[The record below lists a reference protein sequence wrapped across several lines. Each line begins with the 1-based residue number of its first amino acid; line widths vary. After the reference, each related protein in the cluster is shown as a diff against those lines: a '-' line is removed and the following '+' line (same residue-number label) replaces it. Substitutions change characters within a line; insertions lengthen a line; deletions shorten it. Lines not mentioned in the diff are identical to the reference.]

1 MKPLKIKQESGCKT
15 DPVTHIG
22 YRDNAM
28 KTRTKLCSALAL
40 VMGSLVALVLLL
52 TPSLSQAAKNADKGK
67 HYSKWKALD
76 KGYIARRKVPAKM
89 DRPVT
94 QRGLKK
100 VQERLQKVQRLQK
113 RLLKKKANHK
123 DTANLDQQLA
133 KLDQR
138 INRLKPWTKRLDHK
152 DNINAL
158 WFRTIMEGLHGVQV
172 SDLAE
177 ELNRSP
183 EHILRLA
190 VKGKLTLTNKGN
202 PVSWYFDESSDMI
215 LFAGEIYDSFY
226 TDENAYRFHLGG
238 KRKNQPMAVTDG
250 DPTYLIGNETPFF
263 DTLTFEEEPDMNFST
278 WAVKSEPDAD
288 YWFWDYLF
296 GGYKDSIEVTLA
308 VPNPADAGTAQLR
321 IRLRGWTDLEDG
333 DEHQVDA
340 ELNGA
345 PLGSSVV
352 WDGFEEAM
360 LVIDFDQNLL
370 DPSGDNTLTLR
381 NTYTPGTH
389 PGQFLDDIELDYYR
403 LPISVNN
410 QLWLHDVAKGV
421 QTVTG
426 YNSNDI
432 MVIESPSGK
441 AVLRN
446 DAWIE
451 PDGIGGYLVTFETNG
466 NTDFLVVEKGNMAAP
481 AVEAHHRSHLKNRG
495 NMADYLIISPRDFA
509 GTAKALATVRS
520 NTFGQVKIVWLEDIY
535 NDFTYGLEDPF
546 AIRRLMCNAERSW
559 RVSPSVVVLIGKG
572 SLDHKDRMGYGD
584 SFLPTLLTDTPWSL
598 AASDDRLLCGNRN
611 TPFSTGRLPIT
622 NDAEG
627 IAYVEKLIAYESDL
641 SGDQRYQAL
650 LVADNPD
657 TGGDFYTNSDALA
670 DRLMN
675 SLGFD
680 RAAKLYHP
688 KGAVRATLIQND
700 TWEAGYISYDGHG
713 SVTQTGD
720 GTENF
725 ITTTDAD
732 TLQNTT
738 LPVFTALTCAVGDF
752 TQPGTRSLAGALV
765 LNPSGGAIV
774 SLAPTGLSLDADAQ
788 VFGNAFVDEL
798 FRGYTIG
805 DAIMNAKMQTQ
816 GDINGFMHRI
826 YSIVGEPVIYAR

>member
-1 MKPLKIKQESGCKT
+1 MK
-15 DPVTHIG
+15 
-22 YRDNAM
+22 
-28 KTRTKLCSALAL
+28 AL
-40 VMGSLVALVLLL
+40 VMGSVLALVLLL
-52 TPSLSQAAKNADKGK
+52 TPLLSQATENNNKGE
-67 HYSKWKALD
+67 HWSEWKALD

-94 QRGLKK
+94 QRHLEK

-113 RLLKKKANHK
+113 RLLIKQKNHK
-123 DTANLDQQLA
+123 NTANLDQQLA

-138 INRLKPWTKRLDHK
+138 INQLPSWTKRLDHK
-152 DNINAL
+152 NNIKAL
-158 WFRTIMEGLHGVQV
+158 WFRTIMEGLHGIPV

-183 EHILRLA
+183 ESIRRLA
-190 VKGKLTLTNKGN
+190 DRGKLTLTNKGN
-202 PVSWYFDESSDMI
+202 PVSWHFDESSDMI

-226 TDENAYRFHLGG
+226 TDENAYGFQLGG
-238 KRKNQPMAVTDG
+238 KRKNQPMTVTKGVPTDLTG
-250 DPTYLIGNETPFF
+250 DETPFF
-263 DTLTFEEEPDMNFST
+263 DTLTFEEEPDMYYNMGC
-278 WAVKSEPDAD
+278 VKSEPDAD

-308 VPNPADAGTAQLR
+308 APNPADAGTAQLR
-321 IRLRGWTDLEDG
+321 IRLRGWTNLEDG

-340 ELNGA
+340 ELNGV

-352 WDGFEEAM
+352 WDGFEEAI
-360 LVIDFDQNLL
+360 LVADFDQNLL

-389 PGQFLDDIELDYYR
+389 SGQLLDDIELDYYR
-403 LPISVNN
+403 LPVAVNG
-410 QLWLHDVAKGV
+410 QLWLHGVTECV

-426 YNSNDI
+426 YTSDEI
-432 MVIESPSGK
+432 MVIESPAGK

-446 DAWIE
+446 DARIE
-451 PDGIGGYLVTFETNG
+451 SDGIGGYLVTFETDG
-466 NTDFLVVEKGNMAAP
+466 NPDFLVVEKGAMEAP
-481 AVEAHHRSHLKNRG
+481 AVEAHQLSRLKNRR

-509 GTAKALATVRS
+509 GTAKTLATVRS
-520 NTFGQVKIVWLEDIY
+520 NTFGQVKIVWLENIY
-535 NDFTYGLEDPF
+535 NDFSYGLEDPF
-546 AIRRLMCNAERSW
+546 AINRLIRRAERRW

-598 AASDDRLLCGNRN
+598 AASDDRLLCKNGN
-611 TPFSTGRLPIT
+611 TPFSIGRLPIT

-641 SGDQRYQAL
+641 SGDLRYQAL

-657 TGGDFYTNSDALA
+657 TGGDFHTNSDALA

-675 SLGFD
+675 KLGFD
-680 RAAKLYHP
+680 WAAKLYNP
-688 KGAVRATLIQND
+688 LDAVRATLIQSD
-700 TWEAGYISYDGHG
+700 TWETGYVSYDGHG

-720 GTENF
+720 GKENF
-725 ITTTDAD
+725 ITAADAG

-788 VFGNAFVDEL
+788 VLGNAFVDEL

-826 YSIVGEPVIYAR
+826 YSVIGEPVVYAR

>member
-1 MKPLKIKQESGCKT
+1 
-15 DPVTHIG
+15 
-22 YRDNAM
+22 
-28 KTRTKLCSALAL
+28 
-40 VMGSLVALVLLL
+40 
-52 TPSLSQAAKNADKGK
+52 
-67 HYSKWKALD
+67 
-76 KGYIARRKVPAKM
+76 M
-89 DRPVT
+89 DHPVT

-100 VQERLQKVQRLQK
+100 VQERLQKVKRLQK

-123 DTANLDQQLA
+123 NTTNLDQQLA

-138 INRLKPWTKRLDHK
+138 VNKLKSRTKQPNRR

-158 WFRTIMEGLHGVQV
+158 WFRTILEGLHGVQV
-172 SDLAE
+172 SDLVE
-177 ELNRSP
+177 ELNQSP
-183 EHILRLA
+183 EHILHLA
-190 VKGKLTLTNKGN
+190 AKGKLTLTNKGN
-202 PVSWYFDESSDMI
+202 PVSWHFDESSDMI
-215 LFAGEIYDSFY
+215 LFAGEIHDSFY

-238 KRKNQPMAVTDG
+238 KRKKQPMVLTDG

-263 DTLTFEEEPDMNFST
+263 DTLTFEEEPDMNFFT
-278 WAVKSEPDAD
+278 WAVKSEPNAD

-296 GGYKDSIEVTLA
+296 GGYKDSIEVNLA

-321 IRLRGWTDLEDG
+321 IRLRGFTDLEEG
-333 DEHQVDA
+333 DEHQVNA
-340 ELNGA
+340 ELNGF

-352 WDGFEEAM
+352 WDGFEEAI

-381 NTYTPGTH
+381 SIYTSGTH

-403 LPISVNN
+403 LPIAVND
-410 QLWLHDVAKGV
+410 QLWLHDVAEGV

-426 YNSNDI
+426 YTSDDI
-432 MVIESPSGK
+432 MVIESPAGQ

-446 DAWIE
+446 DARIE
-451 PDGIGGYLVTFETNG
+451 SDGVGGYLATFEADG
-466 NTDFLVVEKGNMAAP
+466 NTDFLVVDKGSMAAP
-481 AVEAHHRSHLKNRG
+481 AVEAHHRSRLKDRE

-509 GTAKALATVRS
+509 GTAESLATVRS
-520 NTFGQVKIVWLEDIY
+520 HTFGLVTIVWLEDIY
-535 NDFTYGLEDPF
+535 NDFSHGVEDPF
-546 AIRRLMCNAERSW
+546 AIKRLIRSAEQSW

-598 AASDDRLLCGNRN
+598 AASDDRLLGGNGN
-611 TPFSTGRLPIT
+611 APFSIGRLPIT

-627 IAYVEKLIAYESDL
+627 IAYVEKLIAYETDL
-641 SGDQRYQAL
+641 SADDRYQAL
-650 LVADNPD
+650 LIADNPD
-657 TGGDFYTNSDALA
+657 DGGDFHTNSEVLA
-670 DRLMN
+670 DRLVN

-688 KGAVRATLIQND
+688 LDAVRATLIESN
-700 TWEAGYISYDGHG
+700 TWEAGYVSYDGHG

-720 GTENF
+720 GAEKF
-725 ITTTDAD
+725 ISAADAD

-774 SLAPTGLSLDADAQ
+774 SLSPTGLSLDADAQ
-788 VFGNAFVDEL
+788 ILGNTFVDNL

-805 DAIMNAKMQTQ
+805 NAVMNAKMQTQ
-816 GDINGFMHRI
+816 GYINEFMSRI
-826 YSIVGEPVIYAR
+826 YSVVGEPVVYAR